1 MDGLFV
7 QSTREVAVALIR
19 AIRHGKIP
27 GSVNTTVCELWVR
40 QLYSTEVG
48 VWTSKVDSDMIARLN
63 PMTASS
69 RLELIKVAES

>member
-1 MDGLFV
+1 MDCLFV
-7 QSTREVAVALIR
+7 QSTKEVAVALIR
-19 AIRHGKIP
+19 AIRHGKFP
-27 GSVNTTVCELWVR
+27 GSVNTTVGKLWVR